1 MEKCFLEFYEKYDLV
16 NFQSKS
22 TIKEQLN
29 RDSVVK
35 RCNHYFYD
43 RELNSSF
50 KVKII

>member
-1 MEKCFLEFYEKYDLV
+1 MEKCFVEFYEKYDLV

-35 RCNHYFYD
+35 RSYFYD